1 MGALE
6 NLAGKSRPIN
16 SAEIIVLNI
25 SDTDLKSLPK
35 SFRNLTKLKAL
46 VAMNLPWH
54 ALDDEIVGQWSQLNS
69 LSKFS
74 AKGVEPFV
82 DQQSSHIRQI

>member
-1 MGALE
+1 MV
-6 NLAGKSRPIN
+6 
-16 SAEIIVLNI
+16 VLNI

-54 ALDDEIVGQWSQLNS
+54 AMDDETVGQWSQLNS
-69 LSKFS
+69 LSEFF
-74 AKGVEPFV
+74 AQGVEPFV
-82 DQQSSHIRQI
+82 NQQSFRIHRI

>member
-1 MGALE
+1 VV
-6 NLAGKSRPIN
+6 
-16 SAEIIVLNI
+16 VLNI

-54 ALDDEIVGQWSQLNS
+54 AMDDEIVGQWSQLNS
-69 LSKFS
+69 LSELLRQERRLGS
-74 AKGVEPFV
+74 FV
-82 DQQSSHIRQI
+82 DQQSFRIHRI

>member
-1 MGALE
+1 MV
-6 NLAGKSRPIN
+6 
-16 SAEIIVLNI
+16 VLNI

-54 ALDDEIVGQWSQLNS
+54 AMDDEIVAQWSQLNS
-69 LSKFS
+69 LSELFRQERRLGS
-74 AKGVEPFV
+74 YV
-82 DQQSSHIRQI
+82 DQQSFRIHRI

>member
-1 MGALE
+1 MV
-6 NLAGKSRPIN
+6 
-16 SAEIIVLNI
+16 VLNI

-54 ALDDEIVGQWSQLNS
+54 AMDDEIVGQWSQLNS
-69 LSKFS
+69 LSES
-74 AKGVEPFV
+74 LRQERRLGSSV
-82 DQQSSHIRQI
+82 DEQSFRIHRI

>member
-1 MGALE
+1 MV
-6 NLAGKSRPIN
+6 
-16 SAEIIVLNI
+16 VLNV

-54 ALDDEIVGQWSQLNS
+54 AMDDEIVGQWSQLNS
-69 LSKFS
+69 LSES
-74 AKGVEPFV
+74 LRQERRLGSSV
-82 DQQSSHIRQI
+82 DQQSFRIHRI